1 MDEEFI
7 KKVTN
12 KAKLV
17 LAGTGIA
24 ASLLTG
30 CGSNQKKVAI
40 NPVKIESIDYNKVS
54 DDKIISIP
62 EDCKATI
69 IQTLSKIDKVYS
81 SKGLND
87 SITFS
92 DLKKLNSE
100 LSINVTTNEDLSF
113 LNYCNNLKSLSILFN
128 NNSKIADLN
137 SITEL
142 PNLENLSIVNFLSND
157 TYYINETN
165 GKFILNSPKLKSLNL
180 NFCGIDPAII
190 NKLNNIQM
198 LSINSLCHPEDIDF
212 YNLKKLNTVVL
223 NGGLYDDPIYLDDN
237 MINTLKNC
245 NINIAINNNSDYTLS
260 DEMKI
265 NEQLNNIV
273 ATLPINGKSSDHDKL
288 NAVLY
293 YVLSIYNYDP
303 DVIDNNQDID
313 YDKYYN
319 NGKLYGALTR
329 NNIICGNYSAIMQ
342 ALLNR
347 VGMNTHLLESSN
359 HSWNMVKVNSEYYYV
374 DATWLDEE
382 EMIKNITP
390 FSSATF
396 NENSA
401 TALKN
406 GDIYNNDI
414 FPAYMM
420 NANKNI
426 EEHHISTNKPSD
438 EALSMDTM
446 SKYSL
451 AEDITTKIYYIKA
464 SGLVLPVMGG
474 ALVGILIPLGLAK
487 AATAINKKIK
497 KNSDI
502 DKTKKL

>member
-17 LAGTGIA
+17 LAGAGVA
-24 ASLLTG
+24 ATLLTG
-30 CGSNQKKVAI
+30 CGSNEKKVVN
-40 NPVKIESIDYNKVS
+40 NPIRIESIDYSNIS
-54 DDKIISIP
+54 DDKAVYIP
-62 EDCKATI
+62 DDCKQTI
-69 IQTLSKIDKVYS
+69 IKSLTDIDKSYS
-81 SKGLND
+81 NKSLND
-87 SITFS
+87 SIYFS
-92 DLKKLNSE
+92 DLKKLDTE
-100 LSINVTTNEDLSF
+100 LSICVGNNEDLSF
-113 LNYCNNLKSLSILFN
+113 LNYCTNLKSLSILFN

-142 PNLENLSIVNFLSND
+142 PKLEQLNIMNFLSND
-157 TYYINETN
+157 TYYIDENN
-165 GKFILNSPKLKSLNL
+165 GKFMLNSPELKSLNL

-198 LSINSLCHPEDIDF
+198 LGINSLCHPEDIDF
-212 YNLKKLNTVVL
+212 YNLKKLDTVVL

-237 MINTLKNC
+237 MINTFKDC
-245 NINIAINNNSDYTLS
+245 GINIAMNNNNDYTLS

-265 NEQLNNIV
+265 NKQLNDIV
-273 ATLPINGKSSDHDKL
+273 ATLPIDEKSSDHDKL
-288 NAVLY
+288 NSVLY
-293 YVLSIYNYDP
+293 YVLSNYNYDP
-303 DVIDNNQDID
+303 DTIENNQDID
-313 YDKYYN
+313 YGKYYN

-329 NNIICGNYSAIMQ
+329 KNIICGNYSAIMQ

-347 VGMNTHLLESSN
+347 VGMNTHLLESSS

-382 EMIKNITP
+382 EKIKNVIP
-390 FSSATF
+390 FSSATI
-396 NENSA
+396 NEDSA
-401 TALKN
+401 TTLKN

-438 EALSMDTM
+438 EALSMDKK
-446 SKYSL
+446 SDYSF

-464 SGLVLPVMGG
+464 SGLVYPVMGG
-474 ALVGILIPLGLAK
+474 ALVGILIPLGFAK
-487 AATAINKKIK
+487 AASVINKKTK
-497 KNSDI
+497 
-502 DKTKKL
+502 DKSHEDETKKL